1 MTPEDFLHT
10 KGMLL
15 GALSEIEKKI
25 KERAEFLRNEYC
37 KDPATPDEWYQY
49 LILYRE
55 LQDIDPVLKE
65 LNDLHQR
72 TSIWFFK
79 TVDEYNGK
87 YSNPRDHARIA
98 FWRKLQ
104 RN

>member
-1 MTPEDFLHT
+1 MSDEDLLRT
-10 KGMLL
+10 KDMLSKTI
-15 GALSEIEKKI
+15 SEIEEKI

-37 KDPATPDEWYQY
+37 KDPATPDDWYQY

-55 LQDIDPVLKE
+55 LQEIDPVLKE
-65 LNDLHQR
+65 LNDLYQR
-72 TSIWFFK
+72 TTIWLCK
-79 TVDEYNGK
+79 IIDEHNGK